1 MSKGAAFFLLL
12 VAVISGAV
20 ATAAVRNYLQSNI
33 AAQQTGAAP
42 PMAQVVVAKFKIPA
56 GTAIKPE
63 YLVVTEL
70 PAKAIPMNAFKTM
83 EKLEGRVV
91 NSDIYPGEVV
101 LSSRLE
107 PEGAQA
113 GLSALIPKGMRA
125 ITLKVDDTTGVAGFV
140 KPGNYVDVVTTIR
153 SAEVQEGAISK
164 VVLQNVKVIATGEQ
178 VEVNPQDA
186 KQSRKV
192 PTVTVLVTLEQVE
205 RLSLATTQGLMRLV
219 LRNQTDT
226 SEEQTMGATLSKLI
240 PMANEDPS
248 PPREVVAA
256 PVVEAPAPTPTP
268 KPRPVRTVQLLSG
281 NSVKEFTFQE

>member
-1 MSKGAAFFLLL
+1 
-12 VAVISGAV
+12 
-20 ATAAVRNYLQSNI
+20 
-33 AAQQTGAAP
+33 
-42 PMAQVVVAKFKIPA
+42 
-56 GTAIKPE
+56 
-63 YLVVTEL
+63 
-70 PAKAIPMNAFKTM
+70 
-83 EKLEGRVV
+83 
-91 NSDIYPGEVV
+91 
-101 LSSRLE
+101 
-107 PEGAQA
+107 
-113 GLSALIPKGMRA
+113 
-125 ITLKVDDTTGVAGFV
+125 
-140 KPGNYVDVVTTIR
+140 VDVVTTIR